1 MRWAALGVAMFL
13 VLGLPSPAAADPLR
27 ERAQQEFAAGR
38 VEFEAGRYDAALEH
52 LQRAYALAPH
62 PELLF
67 NIARCLEELH
77 RSGAAI
83 DAYDRYLAVE
93 PNDSVARDR
102 AAALRQRLLANP
114 PPATE
119 STAQPSPTP
128 AATPSAPTTTTTNL
142 LATAPPPRR
151 PLYRRWWLWTT
162 VGAVVVVGAGV
173 GLAVALTR
181 PSTPSAFPPL
191 TAQ

>member
-1 MRWAALGVAMFL
+1 MRWAALGVAIFL
-13 VLGLPSPAAADPLR
+13 VLGVGSTAAADPLR

-38 VEFEAGRYDAALEH
+38 VEFEAGHYDAALEH

-77 RSGAAI
+77 RSGAAV

-93 PNDSVARDR
+93 PNDTVARDR
-102 AAALRQRLLANP
+102 VAALRQRLLANP

-119 STAQPSPTP
+119 SSAQPTPTP
-128 AATPSAPTTTTTNL
+128 AATPGAATATTTNL
-142 LATAPPPRR
+142 IATAPPPRR
-151 PLYRRWWLWTT
+151 PLYRRWWLWTA
-162 VGAVVVVGAGV
+162 VGAVVVAGAGV